1 MMVDKFDMMQLLDD
15 IVVNDLSIDDIDYS
29 LLSSLLKNFDF
40 VRFWEVGE
48 DDLLRFDLEFQDYSS
63 LKKLKKDIVEFI
75 EQLGSLVEIVS
86 YQFESIDTGE
96 LVDEFVDDAVSLLEL
111 IKDKNYLPSFSIK
124 TRVV

>member
-1 MMVDKFDMMQLLDD
+1 MVDKFDMMQLLDD
-15 IVVNDLSIDDIDYS
+15 IVVNDLSIDGIDYS

-40 VRFWEVGE
+40 VRFWEVDE

>member
-1 MMVDKFDMMQLLDD
+1 M
-15 IVVNDLSIDDIDYS
+15 SIDGIDYS

-40 VRFWEVGE
+40 VRFWEVDE

-63 LKKLKKDIVEFI
+63 LKKLKKDIIEFI